1 MKITD
6 LLKSDDQRFGKNLW
20 LFLGAYFLVLFNY
33 PLMRASTTTLFFDA
47 YGAKSTPVAWL
58 WAVFFLIIAIY
69 ICNKLQSIFTV
80 QKVFLATS
88 LFSTFVFLG
97 SLIGADIF
105 KYLPYGSFI
114 WKDIYIVIQVH
125 LLLAYANSSF
135 SKEEFKV
142 MVGPIGAVGSLGGVL
157 GGLLTSYLSS
167 QSGTNNVMLV
177 GIVFVLAP
185 ALFFYGTPA
194 LKKLDEM
201 RKNHSSPLASLN
213 TLNLRKYVIY
223 IAVIVA
229 LTQFIINIA
238 DFRFNLVFEQ
248 SYQDSSVRTEMLGHV
263 YTITNLVTL
272 IFQFLLLPF
281 LLPRISEKNLHL
293 FIPLSYL
300 VCVGGLI
307 WGNGAGFVAVS
318 ALYIYFKAADYSL
331 FSAAK
336 EILYH
341 PLATDQKYGAKY
353 LTDMLM
359 YRASKAMI
367 AAVLIYLQSSTILNM
382 LMIIFLTVWVIMVVR
397 LFQLHRRIFS

>member
-1 MKITD
+1 MKILD

-33 PLMRASTTTLFFDA
+33 PLIRASTTTFFFEA
-47 YGAKSTPVAWL
+47 FGAKSTPSAWL
-58 WAVFFLIIAIY
+58 WAVLFLSLAIF
-69 ICNKLQSIFTV
+69 ICNKLQSLFTV
-80 QKVFLATS
+80 QKVFMIAS
-88 LFSTFVFLG
+88 LFSGIIFSG
-97 SLIGADIF
+97 SLLGTSKLLSYGA
-105 KYLPYGSFI
+105 FI

-135 SKEEFKV
+135 SREEFKV
-142 MVGPIGAVGSLGGVL
+142 LVGPIGAVGSLGGVF

-167 QSGTNNVMLV
+167 QSGTSAVMWP
-177 GIVFVLAP
+177 GIVFVVAP
-185 ALFFYGTPA
+185 ALFFLSTPA
-194 LKKLDEM
+194 LLKLEEM
-201 RKNHSSPLASLN
+201 RKNHGSPLASLN
-213 TLNLRKYVIY
+213 TAQLKKYVIY
-223 IAVIVA
+223 IAIIVG

-248 SYQDSSVRTEMLGHV
+248 SYTDSTLRTTMLGHV
-263 YTITNLVTL
+263 YTWTNFVTL
-272 IFQFLLLPF
+272 IFQFLLLPI
-281 LLPRISEKNLHL
+281 LLPRISEKNFHL

-300 VCVGGLI
+300 ACVGGLI
-307 WGNGAGFVAVS
+307 IGQGVGFIAIS

-336 EILYH
+336 EMLYL
-341 PLATDQKYGAKY
+341 PLSPEQKYGAKY

-382 LMIIFLTVWVIMVVR
+382 MMIIFLTLWVIMVIR
-397 LFQLHRRIFS
+397 LFQLHRKIFS